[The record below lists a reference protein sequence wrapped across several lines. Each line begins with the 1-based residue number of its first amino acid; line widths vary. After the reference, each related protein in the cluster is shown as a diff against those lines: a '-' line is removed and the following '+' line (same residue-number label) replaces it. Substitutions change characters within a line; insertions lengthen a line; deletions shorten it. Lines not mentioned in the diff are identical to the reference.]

1 MSLIKKFKTTVY
13 FHFLL
18 LTLIFFFDA
27 FRARPKNE
35 KNKIKKTFQVWH
47 KQKITTSVR
56 VELTILRLTVARLN
70 QLGHEVMFLF

>member
-1 MSLIKKFKTTVY
+1 MSLIKNFKTTVY

-27 FRARPKNE
+27 FRARPKNK

-70 QLGHEVMFLF
+70 QLGHEVII